1 MNSLVRKIGFAVGSW
16 FALAVPPAPAQVDLA
31 GEWGAKYTWDY
42 QERLPGPELGD
53 YTGLPINEAARLKAD
68 SWEASVQTLPERQ
81 CIPHGP
87 DYLFSRA
94 AFPFRFSKEVD
105 RATQKTVAW
114 HVRSYAWGVERT
126 IWMDGRPHPS
136 KYAPHTFEGFSTGVW
151 TGNTLTV
158 TTTHLKWNYIRRNGV
173 PRSDEAV
180 LTEHF
185 VRHGDTLSL
194 LSYIDD
200 PVYLT
205 EPMVRTAS
213 YVLSATQQLEPFPC
227 EPVEE
232 VDRPEG
238 LVPHHLPGTN
248 PDLLE
253 FSTRH
258 GIPAAAARGGA
269 ETMYPAYMA
278 KLRALSA
285 NPGAIPVE
293 SPRAESSRP
302 PLPDPNTGIEV
313 LRVRGNIYMLAGDG
327 GNIAIQT
334 GPDGVFLAD
343 SGRAAMSGQALAE
356 IRKLSDRPIRYIAST
371 SLDSDRTGGNEAI
384 GKAGSTISGGDEDD
398 DVGGLDK
405 GAAILAHQRVL
416 DRMSAQ
422 DGNQP
427 PAPFGALP
435 TDVYRG
441 RQKDLFFNGE
451 PILLMHQPAAHTDG
465 DSLIFFR
472 GSNAIATGDIFT
484 TAGYPEIDLAR
495 GGSIQG
501 LIDALNRILELTV
514 PEDFQEGGTLV
525 ITGHGRICDEAAVVE
540 YRDMVTIVRDRI
552 QDLVKK
558 GMTLEQVKA
567 ARPTA
572 DYDPRYGS
580 NADRF
585 IEAVYRS
592 LGGRLGGKV

>member
-1 MNSLVRKIGFAVGSW
+1 MNGWVQNIALG
-16 FALAVPPAPAQVDLA
+16 LAVCSALPRPSSAQVDLA
-31 GEWGAKYTWDY
+31 GEWGSKYTWDY

-94 AFPFRFSKEVD
+94 AFPMRFSKEVD
-105 RATQKTVAW
+105 HATQKVVAW
-114 HVRSYAWGVERT
+114 HIRSYAWGVERT
-126 IWMDGRPHPS
+126 IWMDGRSRPS

-185 VRHGDTLSL
+185 VRHGDILSV

-213 YVLSATQQLEPFPC
+213 YVLSPTQQLEPFPC

-232 VDRPEG
+232 VERPEG

-248 PDLLE
+248 KDLLE
-253 FSTRH
+253 FPKRH
-258 GIPAAAARGGA
+258 GIPPAAARGGA
-269 ETMYPAYMA
+269 ETVYPAYMQ
-278 KLRALSA
+278 KLEALSA
-285 NPGAIPVE
+285 GAAAARVETPPGIA
-293 SPRAESSRP
+293 RP
-302 PLPDPNTGIEV
+302 PRPAPDSGIEV
-313 LRVRGNIYMLAGDG
+313 LRVRGGIYLLAGDG
-327 GNIAIQT
+327 GNIAIET
-334 GPDGVFLAD
+334 GPDGVFLVD
-343 SGRAAMSGQALAE
+343 SGRVETSDRVVVE
-356 IRKLSDRPIRYIAST
+356 IRKLSEKPIRYIANT
-371 SLDSDRTGGNEAI
+371 SADSDHTGGNEVI
-384 GKAGSTISGGDEDD
+384 GKAGSTISGGDVDD
-398 DVGGLDK
+398 DIADLEK
-405 GAAILAHQRVL
+405 GAGILAHKRVL
-416 DRMSAQ
+416 DRMSAP
-422 DGNQP
+422 GTQP
-427 PAPFGALP
+427 PLPFGMLP
-435 TDVYRG
+435 TDVYGG

-451 PILLMHQPAAHTDG
+451 PILLLHQPAAHTDG
-465 DSLIFFR
+465 DSLVFFR
-472 GSNAIATGDIFT
+472 SSNVIATGDIFRT
-484 TAGYPEIDLAR
+484 TAYPEIDLGR

-501 LIDALNRILELTV
+501 LIDALNRILEITV

-525 ITGHGRICDEAAVVE
+525 IPGHGRICDEADVVE
-540 YRDMVTIVRDRI
+540 YRDMVTIIRDRI
-552 QDLVKK
+552 QDLVNK
-558 GMTLEQVKA
+558 GMTLDQVKA

-580 NADRF
+580 NADQF
-585 IEAVYRS
+585 IEEVYRS
-592 LGGRLGGKV
+592 LSGKR